1 MKNNIL
7 ILNKK
12 KERNYKDK
20 YLTKIDNLVW
30 QQNNNNNKMIKID
43 QQVLL

>member
-12 KERNYKDK
+12 KEKNYKDK
-20 YLTKIDNLVW
+20 YLIKIDNLVW
-30 QQNNNNNKMIKID
+30 QQNNNNKMIKID